1 MTKLESLKTQT
12 SAEGNDAA
20 SILHRGFGRKKRL
33 ALADPGI
40 GGAPMTDDKRMLCVA
55 EFCHRYAIGKTMAY
69 AEMAAGRLRYCQHG
83 KRRLIHVDDAEAWGV
98 STRQPQPPC
107 GPDSSNR
114 GAQ

>member
-1 MTKLESLKTQT
+1 MTTKRENLETESF
-12 SAEGNDAA
+12 AEANKAA
-20 SILHRGFGRKKRL
+20 SIPHCGFGRNRP
-33 ALADPGI
+33 ALAGL
-40 GGAPMTDDKRMLCVA
+40 GGLPRTDDNRMLCVA